1 MTNPKS
7 NSSAKIL
14 KKPNLWI
21 QRAYLTLN
29 FLLYIIICTTIIII
43 YKQNIIIKQTQ
54 FVQDAIY
61 NFLSTKGFE
70 LQDIIIS
77 GRNKTP
83 LSDINKV
90 LNLHRGDNFLKI
102 NVTQIKQD
110 LENLPWIR
118 DVTVKKTF
126 LPNILQI
133 SIKEKD
139 VLAIWQLNKK
149 FYPLDMEG
157 YVIEA
162 DYKATKP
169 SLLII
174 GEEAP
179 ENINHLLQAIKK
191 IDESYISRIIVAN
204 YISKR
209 RWNITFDDLTKGVTV
224 KLPEEN
230 LEQALTKLINLDKT
244 SSILKRKL
252 TIIDLRLNNKTIV
265 KMRKDNKKH

>member
-1 MTNPKS
+1 MGIYPCGTR
-7 NSSAKIL
+7 IL
-14 KKPNLWI
+14 AL
-21 QRAYLTLN
+21 R
-29 FLLYIIICTTIIII
+29 
-43 YKQNIIIKQTQ
+43 
-54 FVQDAIY
+54 
-61 NFLSTKGFE
+61 
-70 LQDIIIS
+70 
-77 GRNKTP
+77 
-83 LSDINKV
+83 
-90 LNLHRGDNFLKI
+90 DNFFKI

-179 ENINHLLQAIKK
+179 ENINNLLKAYMCVEITYM
-191 IDESYISRIIVAN
+191 YIPMCF
-204 YISKR
+204 
-209 RWNITFDDLTKGVTV
+209 ITAERED
-224 KLPEEN
+224 
-230 LEQALTKLINLDKT
+230 
-244 SSILKRKL
+244 
-252 TIIDLRLNNKTIV
+252 
-265 KMRKDNKKH
+265 